1 MTSEE
6 NASSPRPEDRGRLM
20 TVDEAAAYLQLNPET
35 IRRYLRAG
43 VLRGERLP
51 GAKGRGGPWRVRRC
65 ELDRIVQPRR

>member
-1 MTSEE
+1 
-6 NASSPRPEDRGRLM
+6 M